1 MTPQVQ
7 NTNSIVT
14 LLLTKYYNWTYW
26 RSDDLVKRQRRA
38 ARLFSKSSDL
48 QCSSLDHKLILAR
61 AGLSSLS
68 ERRKAEQAV
77 FAFKFRSGSLP
88 MHIMDAFDHWLS
100 KPQRS
105 ATLRSSSFFRLPR
118 ARKSC
123 LKHSPLYLSLS
134 TWNSLPLSA
143 HNSLSSSALK
153 SLLLADWLLN
163 FLSFFRVCYVAGILL
178 PPPLILACFGYWVE

>member
-1 MTPQVQ
+1 MSQGSTADWFSAAPSQAPSSSGHPPHYCI
-7 NTNSIVT
+7 SIRPSLEYASTVWSG
-14 LLLTKYYNWTYW
+14 LSSVDASWLERL
-26 RSDDLVKRQRRA
+26 QCRA
-38 ARLFSKSSDL
+38 ARLFTKSSDL
-48 QCSSLDHKLILAR
+48 QSSSLDHKLLLAR

-153 SLLLADWLLN
+153 PLLLA
-163 FLSFFRVCYVAGILL
+163 I
-178 PPPLILACFGYWVE
+178 